1 MVVGK
6 VMELQKHPN
15 AEKLNVAMV
24 DIGIEQIQI
33 VCGGV
38 NLEKGQTVPVA
49 LIGAIMPNGMKIEPV
64 NLRGVESNGMICA
77 KEELN
82 LGPNGPKEIMVLDSN
97 LQAGTPLTEAF
108 KMKGYTVPQ
117 LQELFT
123 IRTAEVEAIEKPG
136 EKLQNVVTG
145 KIVAFEKIA
154 DSDKLHRATID
165 IGSKKIQL
173 IFGSV
178 HEVKTGWVVP
188 IALPGAIMANGIMI
202 KKTKIHGIESE
213 GMIADDKEL
222 GIENTSEGLTIFPPK
237 TALGMPIADALDLE
251 DTIFIMDNK
260 SLTHR
265 PDLWGHYGIAREFSA
280 ILGTKIKPYE
290 KAVQLAKEKDIP
302 IIKSPLNITIVDK
315 EICPRFTS
323 CIIKNIKV
331 EESPQ
336 WLKSDLV
343 KVGIRPVNNIVDIT
357 NHIMLGLGQPMHA
370 YDRKMVETDTLEVRY
385 AKKGEFIET
394 IDHKHH
400 DLSEEDPIITNG
412 KHVLTIAGVMGGAY
426 SEISEHT
433 TEIILESANW
443 QPAVV
448 RKASQRNGLRTEA
461 VQRFEKSIDS
471 EMAITGLLRAIA
483 LVKKLC
489 PKAEL
494 EGGLVDDYSEKVA
507 TKVIVVRPERI
518 QQKIGAIVTTN
529 EMKDILKRLGFG
541 VASAPNKSLSIT
553 VPSWRAT
560 KDIATEDDIVEEVA
574 RMHGYENIPTP
585 LPTLPTKLPEEN
597 ILRTLEHKSR
607 TILSGLLNMNEVYNY
622 SFYSGADLANALL
635 PEELHLKPQNFLS
648 TDQTHLRI
656 SLVPNILKNIHDN
669 LRFKKSFSIYE
680 IGHTYNEEHAF
691 FPREDVWITG
701 AIVTNTTENPNS
713 IPLLDAKGIAETYMQ
728 NIGAPIQEWKKDGLT
743 LQLAHPHNSL
753 AMFSPSERL
762 IARCY
767 DLNPIITKKFDLE
780 GPHKIAIFE
789 LNLSQLSQ
797 EKLLER
803 KYQPIPRH
811 PGIEFDLAILIDK
824 KIPSIQLKKA
834 IESAMPELIKYAT
847 LFDQYEGPN
856 VDPSKKS
863 LAYRILL
870 QSDDR
875 TLTEDDMTKAQKV
888 IMENIAAIGGML
900 R

>member
-1 MVVGK
+1 MKISLNWLKKFVEIPENVTAQELAHLFTIRAAEVEGVLSEGELLRNIVVGQITS
-6 VMELQKHPN
+6 LAQHPN
-15 AEKLNVAMV
+15 ADKLRVTQTNV
-24 DIGIEQIQI
+24 GKETLQI
-33 VCGGV
+33 VCGAKNIKEGMFV
-38 NLEKGQTVPVA
+38 VVALPGSQVRWHGEGDLITLEKTQ
-49 LIGAIMPNGMKIEPV
+49 
-64 NLRGVESNGMICA
+64 LRGIDSHGMICGA
-77 KEELN
+77 DEVGL
-82 LGPNGPKEIMVLDSN
+82 PPPSN
-97 LQAGTPLTEAF
+97 P
-108 KMKGYTVPQ
+108 
-117 LQELFT
+117 
-123 IRTAEVEAIEKPG
+123 
-136 EKLQNVVTG
+136 
-145 KIVAFEKIA
+145 
-154 DSDKLHRATID
+154 
-165 IGSKKIQL
+165 
-173 IFGSV
+173 
-178 HEVKTGWVVP
+178 
-188 IALPGAIMANGIMI
+188 
-202 KKTKIHGIESE
+202 
-213 GMIADDKEL
+213 ADDVPDLATYEL
-222 GIENTSEGLTIFPPK
+222 TKDYVLEP
-237 TALGMPIADALDLE
+237 GMPLAALLNKNDVILE
-251 DTIFIMDNK
+251 IDNK

-265 PDLWGHYGIAREFSA
+265 PDLWGHYGIAREMAA
-280 ILGTKIKPYE
+280 IYNTKLKPYE
-290 KAVQLAKEKDIP
+290 KAVSLAKEKDIP
-302 IIKSPLNITIVDK
+302 TAQSPLNITIIDK

-331 EESPQ
+331 KESPE
-336 WLKSDLV
+336 WLKQDLI
-343 KVGIRPVNNIVDIT
+343 KVGVRPVNNIVDIT
-357 NHIMLGLGQPMHA
+357 NHVMLGLGQPMHA

-400 DLSEEDPIITNG
+400 NLSEEDPIITNG

-494 EGGLVDDYSEKVA
+494 EGGLIDDYSEKVA

-607 TILSGLLNMNEVYNY
+607 AILSGLLNMNEVYNY
-622 SFYSGADLANALL
+622 SFYSGADLTNALL
-635 PEELHLKPQNFLS
+635 PNELHLKPQNFLS

-656 SLVPNILKNIHDN
+656 SLVPNLLKNIHDN
-669 LRFKKSFSIYE
+669 LRFKKSFNIYE
-680 IGHTYNEEHAF
+680 IGHTYNEEHEF

-701 AIVTNTTENPNS
+701 AIVTNTTENPNA
-713 IPLLDAKGIAETYMQ
+713 IPLLDAKGITENFLQ
-728 NIGAPIQEWKKDGLT
+728 NIGAPTQEWKKVVST

-753 AMFSPSERL
+753 TMFSPAENL

-767 DLNPIITKKFDLE
+767 DLNPLITKNFDLE

-803 KYQPIPRH
+803 KYHPIPRH

-824 KIPSIQLKKA
+824 KTPSIQLKKA
-834 IESAMPELIKYAT
+834 IENAMPELIQSAT
-847 LFDQYEGPN
+847 LFDQYEGQN
-856 VDPSKKS
+856 VDPAKKS

-870 QSDDR
+870 QSPDR
-875 TLTEDDMTKAQKV
+875 TLTDDDLTKAQKA
-888 IMENIAAIGGML
+888 ITENITAIGGSI